1 MENSLAVPHSFR
13 HRVTLRLNHSTP
25 RYIPKKV
32 KVQIYTKICA
42 HMFIALI
49 VRVKKLKQMSFNQQM
64 NKQMWYIYTVKY
76 ILAITRNE
84 Y

>member
-1 MENSLAVPHSFR
+1 
-13 HRVTLRLNHSTP
+13 
-25 RYIPKKV
+25 
-32 KVQIYTKICA
+32 
-42 HMFIALI
+42 MFIALI

-76 ILAITRNE
+76 ILARTRNE